1 MSAAG
6 RYAKSLLELAQEQ
19 NALDAV
25 HDDMVLF
32 SKTCEETRELKL
44 ILQNP
49 IINHSKKLEI
59 LNSIFKGKVNDLT
72 IAIFNIITRKNRE
85 GILYSISKEFH
96 IQYNIVKGVG
106 QASIV
111 TSTELASS
119 QLETIEKMVA
129 SATGKKVELERKVD
143 EELIGGFVLTVGDKQ
158 VDTSVKT
165 QLLKLNNIF
174 SDNPYISKL

>member
-6 RYAKSLLELAQEQ
+6 RYAKSLLGLAQEQ
-19 NALDAV
+19 KVLDAV

-32 SKTCEETRELKL
+32 SKTCEENRGFKVVLE
-44 ILQNP
+44 NP
-49 IINHSKKLEI
+49 IVNHSKKLDI
-59 LNSIFKGKVNDLT
+59 LDGIFKGKVNDLT

-85 GILYSISKEFH
+85 SILYAISKEFH
-96 IQYNIVKGVG
+96 LQYNILKGVG

-111 TSTELASS
+111 TSVALDKKQLAAF
-119 QLETIEKMVA
+119 EKLVTD
-129 SATGKKVELERKVD
+129 ATGKKVELAEKVN
-143 EELIGGFVLTVGDKQ
+143 EELIGGFVLNVGDKQ
-158 VDTSVKT
+158 VDASVKS